1 MKPFIKWAGGKAQL
15 APTLVEFFPQK
26 IEKYVEPFL
35 GGGAMFFHL
44 SSSGHLDFAKRIIL
58 SDTNNELINAW
69 KVIRSGTDKLIEL
82 LDIAEEAH
90 MANPESYYYIIRGL
104 NPHNLSPHYMAARFI
119 YLNKAGFN
127 GLYRVNKSGKFNVPF
142 GKKKEVKTYEGHN
155 LKSIHNELNKEI
167 ISISNADYEFV
178 CDIILA
184 SGCPQD
190 YFIYFD
196 PPYVPLNDTSDF
208 TGYTAGGF
216 NFEDQVK
223 LAQKCQE
230 LDEAGVKWALSN
242 SDTLLVKKLY
252 AQYNCHTVMATRRIN
267 SKGNK
272 RGPISELLITNY
284 DVNK

>member
-44 SSSGHLDFAKRIIL
+44 LSSGHLDFAKRIIL

-82 LDIAEEAH
+82 LDIAEKEHSEA
-90 MANPESYYYIIRGL
+90 YYYHIRANEVWGAE
-104 NPHNLSPHYMAARFI
+104 YRAARFI

-142 GKKKEVKTYEGHN
+142 GKKKEVRTYEGHN
-155 LKSIHNELNKEI
+155 LKSIHNELNKEMV
-167 ISISNADYEFV
+167 SISNADYEFV
-178 CDIILA
+178 CEIILA

-190 YFIYFD
+190 YFVYFD

-230 LDEAGVKWALSN
+230 LHDAGVKWALSN
-242 SDTLLVKKLY
+242 SETLLVKKLY
-252 AQYNCHTVMATRRIN
+252 SQFNCHTVMATRRIN
-267 SKGNK
+267 SKGSK
-272 RGPISELLITNY
+272 RGPIPELLITNY